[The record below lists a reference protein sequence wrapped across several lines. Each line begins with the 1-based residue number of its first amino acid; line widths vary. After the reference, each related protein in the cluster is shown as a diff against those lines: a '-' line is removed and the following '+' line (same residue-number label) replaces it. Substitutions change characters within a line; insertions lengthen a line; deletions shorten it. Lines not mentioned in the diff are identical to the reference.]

1 MYVQG
6 IAIFCAIYCTV
17 DMFSCV
23 YSVLYTIIVQL
34 KDNKMH
40 NFCITEFLHRFSTA
54 CPISFV
60 QFLWYTHSYKW
71 TRLLGHSVTHQINTP
86 VAAASP
92 GPGQNS
98 PTAGWI
104 RPWEAHWIASWMMS
118 VEFAWVRNNDNDI
131 RLSLVHYVLISQE
144 HRKVICIIFNL
155 RSRVF
160 WRTFE
165 NYSTVNF

>member
-71 TRLLGHSVTHQINTP
+71 TRLLGHSVYI
-86 VAAASP
+86 
-92 GPGQNS
+92 
-98 PTAGWI
+98 I
-104 RPWEAHWIASWMMS
+104 Y
-118 VEFAWVRNNDNDI
+118 VRLLLGIKRGKMNAKKEEEK
-131 RLSLVHYVLISQE
+131 HLISFFLFLLN
-144 HRKVICIIFNL
+144 FNGVL
-155 RSRVF
+155 RL
-160 WRTFE
+160 W
-165 NYSTVNF
+165 VNSCFYFTK